1 LLTSDLHL
9 FELFSQLLLER
20 LLHCLTLLLNLLLHK
35 VVGLLLEVF
44 LDLFAESFTLGLRYA
59 LHLVLLVLHLLLETF
74 LRSLLLGHTGLT
86 ASDLFIDLLL
96 LREATNYQM
105 TSFAAGK
112 QVLRD
117 PLEQGID
124 HSWLVCLWKDLGRN
138 WQVVL
143 VEDFVRSIRDRGDCN
158 HQPVLIREVLLR
170 QVDARL
176 DVVLLEVRHEL
187 LDQDHL
193 RGRFHADSENDL
205 SLRHREDFVLLHG
218 KQLLLRHVLARE
230 VRQVLPMPC

>member
-1 LLTSDLHL
+1 MPTSDLHL

-44 LDLFAESFTLGLRYA
+44 LDLFAESFTLGLRDY
-59 LHLVLLVLHLLLETF
+59 LHLVFLVLHLLLEPF

-86 ASDLFIDLLL
+86 AFDLFIDLLL
-96 LREATNYQM
+96 LCEAANHQM
-105 TSFAAGK
+105 ASFAAGK

-124 HSWLVCLWKDLGRN
+124 HSWLVCLWKDLGRD
-138 WQVVL
+138 WQIVL
-143 VEDFVRSIRDRGDCN
+143 VEDFVGSLRYRGDCN

-170 QVDARL
+170 QVDAGL

-187 LDQDHL
+187 LHQDHL

-205 SLRHREDFVLLHG
+205 SLRQREDFVLLHG
-218 KQLLLRHVLARE
+218 KQLLLRHILARE
-230 VRQVLPMPC
+230 VRQVLSMPC